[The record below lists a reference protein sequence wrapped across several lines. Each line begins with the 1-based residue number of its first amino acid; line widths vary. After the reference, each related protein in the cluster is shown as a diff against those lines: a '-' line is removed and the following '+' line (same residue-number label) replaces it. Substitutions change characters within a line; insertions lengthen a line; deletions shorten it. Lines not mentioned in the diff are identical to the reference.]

1 MSAMQIDIATDPE
14 PYLLEKLPE
23 KLETTDYSN
32 YDKSFIDGKTNQ
44 ISHVP
49 FDKTKNIERK
59 QKKSEV
65 NKKKYTTEAID
76 SNNKDK
82 YEFKN
87 KAKNTE
93 KKQKE
98 GVINKLKDNKEDITL
113 TVKDKRKH
121 EFKIPVAKDVIEQS
135 KREKKTKNKMHSDN
149 IKENGFDID
158 LKKIK
163 VQNKSL
169 NQLEKMVL
177 NQKKRKRASQYNI
190 KSFKIP
196 GIGELPPLPVKK
208 FKELASND
216 SGSII
221 ECKRSDKDFT
231 EVIEGNF
238 IVRYKRSHGR
248 VEAETKKPLFFNV
261 THTFGDES
269 LSDMNLRSQDE
280 LFGKYRLSNRKY
292 VENGWT
298 VLPTLTFIRRV
309 NIYKMIPS
317 SPKLDWLGSHKNE
330 DVIFYET
337 GEVLAEVYDNGLF
350 KWFYRDGNVA
360 LDFIDVC
367 DNETNATKAYVVY
380 DTVTKNK
387 RRCEDKVKALA
398 SFDDTGHGVVYDPFG
413 CTRIKYNQEEGVL
426 FDRHIGSPC
435 HWKWNALNEPP
446 KIHVEH
452 MFEFLTPLDPYI
464 ENLGVGTNKS
474 NTLNGEE
481 KGSLPRSQIKI
492 SSEFEDERREIEL
505 NNVIREKSMKI
516 FMNYKP
522 FEIRSKIFKL
532 NYHFSLRVLGQSKIY
547 ILFRDGKISL
557 KLNVGMK
564 LISNE
569 VIDIK
574 AVDNDKIN
582 MQEKIYK

>member
-1 MSAMQIDIATDPE
+1 
-14 PYLLEKLPE
+14 
-23 KLETTDYSN
+23 
-32 YDKSFIDGKTNQ
+32 
-44 ISHVP
+44 
-49 FDKTKNIERK
+49 
-59 QKKSEV
+59 
-65 NKKKYTTEAID
+65 
-76 SNNKDK
+76 
-82 YEFKN
+82 
-87 KAKNTE
+87 
-93 KKQKE
+93 
-98 GVINKLKDNKEDITL
+98 
-113 TVKDKRKH
+113 
-121 EFKIPVAKDVIEQS
+121 
-135 KREKKTKNKMHSDN
+135 
-149 IKENGFDID
+149 
-158 LKKIK
+158 
-163 VQNKSL
+163 
-169 NQLEKMVL
+169 MVL

-269 LSDMNLRSQDE
+269 LSDMNLRSQ
-280 LFGKYRLSNRKY
+280 
-292 VENGWT
+292 
-298 VLPTLTFIRRV
+298 V

-367 DNETNATKAYVVY
+367 DNETNATKEYVVY

-387 RRCEDKVKALA
+387 RRCEDKVKTLA

-452 MFEFLTPLDPYI
+452 MFEFLKPLDPYI
-464 ENLGVGTNKS
+464 ENLGVGANNS
-474 NTLNGEE
+474 NTNGEE
-481 KGSLPRSQIKI
+481 KGSL
-492 SSEFEDERREIEL
+492 EIEL

-532 NYHFSLRVLGQSKIY
+532 NDHFSLRVLGQSKIY

-574 AVDNDKIN
+574 AVKNDIIN
-582 MQEKIYK
+582 TKY